1 MDSSPLFLDLSA
13 VTVIAS
19 GRQSFF
25 GAFALVE
32 VELGD
37 LKKVGK
43 EIADILGDRLKTEV
57 EVKGKLLLVPDVVSG
72 KHYGVK
78 DVKLLVKHALHQ
90 LGVSE
95 EYRVLAEHHQV
106 RIVKVEEK
114 AHYAERRGTAP
125 PPAQSLPYFFPG

>member
-1 MDSSPLFLDLSA
+1 M
-13 VTVIAS
+13 
-19 GRQSFF
+19 
-25 GAFALVE
+25 VE

-43 EIADILGDRLKTEV
+43 DIAEIMSKRVSAEV
-57 EVKGKLLLVPDVVSG
+57 QVKGKLLLVPDSANG

-90 LGVSE
+90 LGMSE
-95 EYRVLAEHHQV
+95 EYRVLTEHHQV

-114 AHYAERRGTAP
+114 ARYAERGGEAP
-125 PPAQSLPYFFPG
+125 PPSQSLPYFFPG

>member
-1 MDSSPLFLDLSA
+1 
-13 VTVIAS
+13 
-19 GRQSFF
+19 
-25 GAFALVE
+25 LVE

-37 LKKVGK
+37 LKKVSK
-43 EIADILGDRLKTEV
+43 DIAEAVSKKLGAEV
-57 EVKGKLLLVPDVVSG
+57 QVKGKLLLVPVTVNG

-78 DVKLLVKHALHQ
+78 DVKLLLKHALHQ
-90 LGVSE
+90 LGMAN

-114 AHYAERRGTAP
+114 PHYAEREGTAP

>member
-1 MDSSPLFLDLSA
+1 
-13 VTVIAS
+13 
-19 GRQSFF
+19 
-25 GAFALVE
+25 LVE

-43 EIADILGDRLKTEV
+43 DIADVVSKKLGEEV
-57 EVKGKLLLVPDVVSG
+57 QVKGKLLLVPDIVKG

-78 DVKLLVKHALHQ
+78 DVKLIMKHTLHQ
-90 LGVSE
+90 LGMSE

-114 AHYAERRGTAP
+114 ARYGEREGVAP
-125 PPAQSLPYFFPG
+125 PPSQSLPYFFPG